1 MEYFHYDA
9 PAEVFV
15 GRGRH
20 GQRNKMSYQRF
31 STGAEA
37 IRHVIEVQHA
47 DMLAGTVVEVDEV
60 RFGADD
66 IRDLYE
72 SLDYPLPRRSAH

>member
-1 MEYFHYDA
+1 MDHFHYDA

-20 GQRNKMSYQRF
+20 GQRLKMNYRRF
-31 STGAEA
+31 LTGAEA
-37 IRHVIEVQHA
+37 IQHVIEVQPA

-60 RFGADD
+60 RFNADA

-72 SLDYPLPRRSAH
+72 RLDYPLPRRNAH